1 MAASQSSQ
9 LWGLDVSSL
18 MILIGEGEELHYR
31 LSQRSLLE
39 CLATVP
45 VAGVQNY
52 IRSYDLLHEPG
63 SLTYF
68 SPYGCKS
75 APLRNI
81 QLANAIRHKKLL
93 EDSRFTIFRIP
104 KTPKPSAGKYHTLL
118 VSWILT
124 TWALFA
130 GVLVFAVLAPDTTWI
145 GLANCLVL
153 TGWSILLRLVE
164 YTNIQPAP
172 INATNVTH
180 PDGPDAVFLTGRSN
194 SAFVLEGSRKDV
206 KQWTSP
212 GLVYTTRPLAGIP
225 SWVWQGFTRLG
236 SLAVLVFIFSSI
248 PNGSTMD
255 QLAFIMLNALAQLN
269 VVLGQQLNS
278 RCRLSQLEKVVD
290 TREGTRTH
298 VYAKLLRRFRDVEEV
313 TKWVEVSGILPKTE
327 VWDEWKRQILLSQD
341 DVDPKK
347 LYRMIS
353 SEISKEGRGGLARFG
368 SDSSG

>member
-1 MAASQSSQ
+1 MAAPQSSQ
-9 LWGLDVSSL
+9 LWGFDVSLL
-18 MILIGEGEELHYR
+18 MILIVEGEELNYR

-39 CLATVP
+39 CLAAVP
-45 VAGVQNY
+45 VAGVHNY

-63 SLTYF
+63 SLSYF
-68 SPYGCKS
+68 SPYSSKS

-81 QLANAIRHKKLL
+81 QLANAIKHKKLL

-104 KTPKPSAGKYHTLL
+104 KAPQPSAGKYHTLL

-130 GVLVFAVLAPDTTWI
+130 GILAFAVLAPDTTWI
-145 GLANCLVL
+145 GLANCIVL
-153 TGWSILLRLVE
+153 KGWSILLRLIE
-164 YTNIQPAP
+164 YINIKPAS
-172 INATNVTH
+172 INVHNVTH

-206 KQWTSP
+206 QEWTSP
-212 GLVYTTRPLAGIP
+212 GLVYATRPLLGIP
-225 SWVWQGFTRLG
+225 SWLWQGFTRLG
-236 SLAVLVFIFSSI
+236 SLAVLAFIFSSI

-255 QLAFIMLNALAQLN
+255 QLAFIILNGLAQLN

-278 RCRLSQLEKVVD
+278 RCRLSQLEKVAD
-290 TREGTRTH
+290 TREGTRMH

-327 VWDEWKRQILLSQD
+327 VWDEWKRRILLSQD

-347 LYRMIS
+347 LYRIIS
-353 SEISKEGRGGLARFG
+353 SDISKEGRGGITRFG
-368 SDSSG
+368 SGSSG